1 MSRTSRQTGSSPM
14 NNSPLVAGLLALA
27 ALALSSPCVL
37 APAMAADEAEGRRL
51 SAPEAHDS
59 DPLVWAARVQ
69 AFTGRYDISTRREV
83 DTGFEPPDPAR
94 FDDHTGYYGL
104 ATGLTIARGRYGVDM
119 AVDFADI
126 DRNDI
131 TELALRLVTTFGE
144 HGTASVGYRAA
155 LQGDGFANDD
165 SYRERG
171 FLIGL
176 GFRNLEVPW
185 LSGSWVGSMAG
196 SLTYNASELE
206 LPNGNTPDAKGLL
219 AVIKMPLV
227 RYPDYGLGLRYRRFD
242 VDDVTVTGPLRVRDQ
257 LTESYLAGFVEYIF
271 FW

>member
-1 MSRTSRQTGSSPM
+1 M
-14 NNSPLVAGLLALA
+14 
-27 ALALSSPCVL
+27 ALSSL
-37 APAMAADEAEGRRL
+37 GAFAPASAAEEAEGDRR
-51 SAPEAHDS
+51 AGPQVVEGE
-59 DPLVWAARVQ
+59 PVVWGARIQ
-69 AFTGRYDISTRREV
+69 AFSGRYDISTRREV
-83 DTGFEPPDPAR
+83 DTGFEPPDPSR

-104 ATGLTIARGRYGVDM
+104 ATGLTIAQGRYGVDL

-131 TELALRLVTTFGE
+131 TEFALRLVTTFGE

-176 GFRNLEVPW
+176 GFRNLHVPW
-185 LSGSWVGSMAG
+185 LTGSWVGSMSG

-206 LPNGNTPDAKGLL
+206 LPSGNTPNAKGLL
-219 AVIKMPLV
+219 AVIKVPLV

-242 VDDVTVTGPLRVRDQ
+242 VDDLTVTGPLRVRDE
-257 LTESYLAGFVEYIF
+257 LTESYLAGFVEYVF